1 MKIFCVDGGSG
12 LSAGGAGQWYLLSD
26 SMLLKSDN
34 PMFVPDFDS
43 DFRIF
48 PAAAFLIE
56 RLGKSIARRFA
67 RRYYSQA
74 TLAAPVAACGML
86 RGLREKG
93 EFPTPALA
101 FDRSLL
107 LGEFVELRDSA
118 SMWVQGSCGD
128 ETFELDLRGA
138 MESADEAI
146 EKISRYNTLKTG
158 DIIIPCIAG
167 EGIKIEPG
175 KTLTADYDGG
185 RMLEIRF
192 K

>member
-1 MKIFCVDGGSG
+1 MKIFCVVKGGRLG
-12 LSAGGAGQWYLLSD
+12 RAGSEEWYLLSD

-34 PMFVPDFDS
+34 PMFVPDFDT

-56 RLGKSIARRFA
+56 RLGKSISRRFA
-67 RRYYSQA
+67 RRYYRRGA
-74 TLAAPVAACGML
+74 LAAQVAACNLLDEL
-86 RGLREKG
+86 RTQG
-93 EFPTPALA
+93 EFVTPALA

-107 LGEFVELRDSA
+107 LGDFMDLDAPEAHDAILR
-118 SMWVQGSCGD
+118 CGD
-128 ETFELDLRGA
+128 AEMQFDLTEA
-138 MESADEAI
+138 MDAADEAI
-146 EKISRYNTLKTG
+146 ERISRNNTLKTG

-167 EGIKIEPG
+167 DGINIRPG
-175 KTLTADYDGG
+175 MNLEVLAGAN